1 MIQVTHRE
9 LMPGVRLTAVHTDKF
24 KSNVLSLSL
33 LAPLA
38 AETAS
43 ANALLPCVLR
53 RGTARHP
60 DMEALSA
67 ALDDLYGGSIE
78 PSVRKKGETQAV
90 GFVASFLDD
99 AYAPGETHIL
109 EDAAG
114 LLGDLLLR
122 PATESGG
129 FRRDYVEGERANLI
143 DRIQAQ
149 INEKRA
155 YSLLRLTQEMCAGE
169 PFGVDKLGDAAR
181 AAALTPE
188 GLWERY
194 QALLS
199 QAPIELYY
207 CGSAPADRVAEALTS
222 ALAGLPRTGTPERP
236 GCGVRAEVSHEA
248 PRLVAES
255 LDVTQG
261 KLALGFRTG
270 GSCVWTEDFPALMVF
285 NALYG
290 GTPTSKLFLNVREKL
305 SLCYFASST
314 LEKCKGVLM
323 VSSGI
328 ESGSFEKAKA
338 EILAQLENCRQG
350 AIEDWEIT
358 AARQAIISSL
368 SATLDAQGRLEDFWL
383 GQAAAGLEE
392 APQALARRIGAVTR
406 DQVAAAAHKLA
417 LDTIYF
423 LKGKEG

>member
-1 MIQVTHRE
+1 M
-9 LMPGVRLTAVHTDKF
+9 
-24 KSNVLSLSL
+24 
-33 LAPLA
+33 
-38 AETAS
+38 
-43 ANALLPCVLR
+43 
-53 RGTARHP
+53 
-60 DMEALSA
+60 
-67 ALDDLYGGSIE
+67 
-78 PSVRKKGETQAV
+78 
-90 GFVASFLDD
+90 
-99 AYAPGETHIL
+99 
-109 EDAAG
+109 
-114 LLGDLLLR
+114 
-122 PATESGG
+122 
-129 FRRDYVEGERANLI
+129 
-143 DRIQAQ
+143 
-149 INEKRA
+149 
-155 YSLLRLTQEMCAGE
+155 
-169 PFGVDKLGDAAR
+169 
-181 AAALTPE
+181 
-188 GLWERY
+188 
-194 QALLS
+194 
-199 QAPIELYY
+199 
-207 CGSAPADRVAEALTS
+207 
-222 ALAGLPRTGTPERP
+222 
-236 GCGVRAEVSHEA
+236 
-248 PRLVAES
+248 
-255 LDVTQG
+255 TQG

>member
-1 MIQVTHRE
+1 MTQVSHRE
-9 LMPGVRLTAVHTDKF
+9 LMPGVRLTAVHTNKF
-24 KSNVLSLSL
+24 KSNLLSLSL
-33 LAPLA
+33 LSPLK

-43 ANALLPCVLR
+43 ANALLPYVLR
-53 RGTARHP
+53 RGTERHP
-60 DMEALSA
+60 DMESLSA

-99 AYAPGETHIL
+99 AFAPGQTRIL
-109 EDAAG
+109 EDAAQ
-114 LLGDLLLR
+114 LLGDLFLR
-122 PATESGG
+122 PATEKGG
-129 FRRDYVEGERANLI
+129 FRSDYVEGERANLI

-155 YSLLRLTQEMCAGE
+155 YSLLRLSQEMCANE
-169 PFGVDKLGDAAR
+169 PYGVDKLGDEEH
-181 AAALTPE
+181 AAALTPVS
-188 GLWERY
+188 LWARY

-199 QAPIELYY
+199 TAPVELYY
-207 CGSAPADRVAEALTS
+207 CGSAPADRAAEALTA
-222 ALAGLPRTGTPERP
+222 ALAGLPRAAELEEPE
-236 GCGVRAEVSHEA
+236 CGVQAEAACET
-248 PRLVAES
+248 PRLVTES

-270 GSCVWTEDFPALMVF
+270 GSCVWEDDFPALMVF
-285 NALYG
+285 NAVYG

-305 SLCYFASST
+305 SLCYFASSI
-314 LEKCKGVLM
+314 LEKCKGILM

-328 ESGSFEKAKA
+328 EFGNYEKAKA
-338 EILAQLENCRQG
+338 EILTQLENCRQG
-350 AIEDWEIT
+350 AIEDWELV

-383 GQAAAGLEE
+383 GQAVAGLEE
-392 APQALARRIGAVTR
+392 EPQALAQRIAAVTKE
-406 DQVAAAAHKLA
+406 QVVAVANKLE